1 MNASETSAD
10 PAQRAAQLRTLIEE
24 ANYRYHVLDDAAIP
38 DVEYDRLMRELE
50 ALEAT
55 HPELARLDSPTR
67 RVGARPAEGFAEVRH
82 AQRMLSLANA
92 FSEAEVGE
100 FVQRIVERTGNA
112 EPRFSV
118 EPKFD
123 GLAISLRYENGVF
136 VQGATR
142 GDGETGEDVS
152 ANLRT
157 IRAIP
162 LRLRGA
168 DWPAVL
174 EVRGEVYMPRAG
186 FDAYNAKARA
196 EGGKVLANPRNGAAG
211 SLRQLDPAI
220 TATRPLAFYAYAPG
234 DMAETELPATHS
246 AFMTRLRD
254 WGFPVSHLVET
265 ARGLDGCLD
274 YFRRIG
280 AQRDTLPFDID
291 GVVYKVDRL
300 SRSLLDFA
308 RMMAVFEKHRVS
320 FVSVTQQFNTTQSMG
335 RLTLNILLSF
345 AQFEREIISERTRD
359 KIAASKRKGK
369 WFGGKPILGYDLAPQ
384 PAGGSKLVVNAAE
397 AELVREVYHLYL
409 EHRSLTKVAQIL
421 NARGS
426 TSKRWTTRKG
436 TAVGGRV
443 WDKHLLINLLTNPAY
458 VGKVKHKKEL
468 FAGEHAAIVDE
479 RLWQQVFQTIKH
491 NGRTGGMHVRN
502 QHGALLKGLIHCGP
516 CGHAMGH
523 TYSVKDGKAA
533 YRYYVCYVA
542 QKQGW
547 HACPSGSLP
556 AEQIERLVVDRIK
569 HIGGDDALVAAAFRQ
584 LLSGI
589 RSRSAQIEKDQIASA
604 REIQKIEGD
613 IRKAAMAA
621 GTDANAAARLA
632 GKERRSFGRLLQKH
646 SIDRDL
652 FAS

>member
-1 MNASETSAD
+1 MRTSMETKPAKNAGVATVRCAIYTRKSSE
-10 PAQRAAQLRTLIEE
+10 QG
-24 ANYRYHVLDDAAIP
+24 
-38 DVEYDRLMRELE
+38 LE
-50 ALEAT
+50 QEFNSL
-55 HPELARLDSPTR
+55 
-67 RVGARPAEGFAEVRH
+67 H
-82 AQRMLSLANA
+82 AQRESG
-92 FSEAEVGE
+92 EAYVASMKHEGWVALPDQYNDGG
-100 FVQRIVERTGNA
+100 FTGGNTDRPGCQR
-112 EPRFSV
+112 
-118 EPKFD
+118 
-123 GLAISLRYENGVF
+123 LM
-136 VQGATR
+136 
-142 GDGETGEDVS
+142 
-152 ANLRT
+152 
-157 IRAIP
+157 
-162 LRLRGA
+162 A
-168 DWPAVL
+168 DIEA
-174 EVRGEVYMPRAG
+174 
-186 FDAYNAKARA
+186 
-196 EGGKVLANPRNGAAG
+196 GKV
-211 SLRQLDPAI
+211 DC
-220 TATRPLAFYAYAPG
+220 
-234 DMAETELPATHS
+234 
-246 AFMTRLRD
+246 
-254 WGFPVSHLVET
+254 V
-265 ARGLDGCLD
+265 
-274 YFRRIG
+274 
-280 AQRDTLPFDID
+280 
-291 GVVYKVDRL
+291 VVYKVDRL

-569 HIGGDDALVAAAFRQ
+569 HIGGDAALVTATLRQ
-584 LLSGI
+584 LQSGI
-589 RSRSAQIEKDQIASA
+589 RSRSAQIDKDHTAST

-632 GKERRSFGRLLQKH
+632 DLHERLATASERARVLRAEADQVDGE
-646 SIDRDL
+646 SITQSDVAASLRE
-652 FAS
+652 FAATWDVLYPREQAAVLANLVKRVDYDGAKKTVSITFHPAGLRTLGQAPVEHEEVA